1 MFFLIAAAIV
11 LLDQVTK
18 YLIVSTMPLNQ
29 SIPLI
34 SGFFNLSH
42 INNYGAAFSILQNQK
57 LFLIITVC
65 FVSMVVIFLLI
76 KYRKQGHWLFLTS
89 LAMIL
94 GGGIGNLIDRLQYGY
109 VVDFI
114 EFRLIKFPV
123 FNVADISVV
132 CGSILL
138 ILYVLLVEPK
148 IASNKEKSYDA

>member
-1 MFFLIAAAIV
+1 
-11 LLDQVTK
+11 
-18 YLIVSTMPLNQ
+18 
-29 SIPLI
+29 
-34 SGFFNLSH
+34 
-42 INNYGAAFSILQNQK
+42 
-57 LFLIITVC
+57 
-65 FVSMVVIFLLI
+65 
-76 KYRKQGHWLFLTS
+76 